1 MCSGLVMATAA
12 EIMRRDRLQL
22 AVYAR
27 FSRNP
32 DARVA
37 AVVQD
42 NAWLLAKHA
51 VDAVLEAEGALR
63 IAAAP
68 ADGQR

>member
-1 MCSGLVMATAA
+1 MATAA
-12 EIMRRDRLQL
+12 EIMRRERLQL

-27 FSRNP
+27 FTRNP

-42 NAWLLAKHA
+42 NAWLLASHA
-51 VDAVLEAEGALR
+51 VDAVPEAEGALPV
-63 IAAAP
+63 AAAP
-68 ADGQR
+68 AAGSGSKTSR